1 MNSSK
6 DEARQKLL
14 TELTYI
20 GGAGRAEGESVDGI
34 KRSFYP
40 VSSHLR
46 MLDPDVVLVVGPR
59 GAGKTAIARVLTE
72 TNFEF
77 YDAIS
82 RRAPAIRL
90 PKTEPRWESGHPL
103 GRRGFDE
110 IELSKFINKRGTDTD
125 ILQNLWFAYLFRL
138 LSEEMAIEKS
148 NPLMRV
154 EPADIERNIEIFQ
167 SLSAPVSFLD
177 KLDQK
182 LERENRF
189 IFIIYDEIDTFGG
202 GKWKFVE
209 AGTRGL
215 VAFWAA
221 YARRWKRIR
230 AKIFL
235 RTDLYA
241 RHAKVGG
248 ADLAKLAANRVDLSW
263 SDKDLY
269 GMLLKRMRNSD
280 GLLADYIGKI
290 RGIQWDS
297 DKILGELPILQK
309 WQDAQPL
316 AKRLVGEYMGANRK
330 KGLVYRW
337 LLDHVRDGL
346 GRAFPRPFVRLIEVA
361 SHFQLQQRHG
371 APWWPRLLKP
381 SSLRQALDHVS
392 HDHVNQSLDE
402 WNWLDSV
409 RNRIRGELVPWDK
422 EQGIIR
428 LLEKSWADSED
439 NAPPLE
445 GRDLL
450 DYLIEVG
457 ILRHRPDG
465 RIDAPDLFLAGLG
478 LRRKGGVQK
487 HPRR

>member
-1 MNSSK
+1 MNIPK
-6 DEARQKLL
+6 KENRQQVLE
-14 TELTYI
+14 ELTKF
-20 GGAGRAEGESVDGI
+20 GGAGMAEGGSVDSI
-34 KRSFYP
+34 PRRFYP

-59 GAGKTAIARVLTE
+59 GAGKTEIVRALTDAGC
-72 TNFEF
+72 
-77 YDAIS
+77 YSAIS
-82 RRAPAIRL
+82 HRVPAIRL
-90 PKTEPRWESGHPL
+90 PQTEPDWKRGHPL
-103 GRRGFDE
+103 GQEGFDNS
-110 IELSKFINKRGTDTD
+110 ELLKFLNKSGTDTD
-125 ILQNLWFAYLFRL
+125 TLRDLWFSYLFRL
-138 LSEEMAIEKS
+138 LSDKMGIEKDH
-148 NPLMRV
+148 PLMKI
-154 EPADIERNIEIFQ
+154 EPADIESNMEIFR
-167 SLSAPVSFLD
+167 SLTVPVSLLD

-189 IFIIYDEIDTFGG
+189 IFITYDEIDTFGG

-209 AGTRGL
+209 AGTRSL

-235 RTDLYA
+235 RTDLYN

-269 GMLLKRMRNSD
+269 GMLLKRMRNSE
-280 GLLADYIGKI
+280 GFLAGYTGEIPDIK
-290 RGIQWDS
+290 WDS
-297 DKILGELPILQK
+297 DKILGELPSLDE

-316 AKRLVGEYMGANRK
+316 AKRLVGEYMGPNRK

-346 GRAFPRPFVRLIEVA
+346 GRAFPRPFVRLIEEA
-361 SHFQLQQRHG
+361 SIEQSKRPHGG
-371 APWWPRLLKP
+371 APRWPHLLDP
-381 SSLRQALDHVS
+381 SSLRQALDSVS
-392 HDHVNQSLDE
+392 HYHVNQSLGE
-402 WNWLDSV
+402 WKWLEAVKD
-409 RNRIRGELVPWDK
+409 RIKGKLVPWRMQD
-422 EQGIIR
+422 IIR
-428 LLEKSWADSED
+428 WLEKPWGDSEGES
-439 NAPPLE
+439 PPFE

-457 ILRHRPDG
+457 ILRYRPDR

-478 LRRKGGVQK
+478 LMRKGGVRK
-487 HPRR
+487 RHRR

>member
-1 MNSSK
+1 MNSPRNE
-6 DEARQKLL
+6 DRQQLL
-14 TELTYI
+14 GELAKF
-20 GGAGRAEGESVDGI
+20 GGAGRAEGEDMDRI

-59 GAGKTAIARVLTE
+59 GTGKTIIARVLTE
-72 TNFEF
+72 TDF

-82 RRAPAIRL
+82 CRAPAIRL
-90 PKTEPRWESGHPL
+90 PKGELMWEKGHPL
-103 GRRGFDE
+103 GQRGFDKY
-110 IELSKFINKRGTDTD
+110 ELSKFINRRGTDTD
-125 ILQNLWFAYLFRL
+125 ILETLWFTYLFRL
-138 LSEEMAIEKS
+138 LSDKMDIEKG
-148 NPLMRV
+148 NALMSI
-154 EPADIERNIEIFQ
+154 EPADIERNLEAFH
-167 SLSAPVSFLD
+167 SLDVPVSFLD
-177 KLDQK
+177 RLDQK

-189 IFIIYDEIDTFGG
+189 IFITYDEIDTFGG
-202 GKWKFVE
+202 GKWEFVE
-209 AGTRGL
+209 AGTRSL

-235 RTDLYA
+235 RTDLYD

-269 GMLLKRMRNSD
+269 GMLLKRMRSSED
-280 GLLADYIGKI
+280 LLADYIGEI

-297 DKILGELPILQK
+297 AGILGELPILHN

-316 AKRLVGEYMGANRK
+316 AKRLVGEYMGTNRK

-361 SHFQLQQRHG
+361 SHLQSQPRQQHR
-371 APWWPRLLKP
+371 APRWPHLLEP
-381 SSLRQALDHVS
+381 SSLRQALDSVSRHHVE
-392 HDHVNQSLDE
+392 QSRDE
-402 WNWLDSV
+402 WKWLDAVSNRV
-409 RNRIRGELVPWDK
+409 RSQLVPWDR
-422 EQGIIR
+422 ERDIIR
-428 LLEKSWADSED
+428 LLEKPWGNNED
-439 NAPPLE
+439 QTPPFE

-457 ILRHRPDG
+457 ILRYRPDG

-478 LRRKGGVQK
+478 LSRKGGVRK
-487 HPRR
+487 RHRR

>member
-1 MNSSK
+1 MNSPRVE
-6 DEARQKLL
+6 DRQQLL
-14 TELTYI
+14 TDLTNI
-20 GGAGRAEGESVDGI
+20 GGAGRSEGETVDSI

-59 GAGKTAIARVLTE
+59 GVGKTAIARVLTE
-72 TNFEF
+72 TDS
-77 YDAIS
+77 YASIS

-90 PKTEPRWESGHPL
+90 PMTEPKWERGHPL
-103 GRRGFDE
+103 NQKGFDE
-110 IELSKFINKRGTDTD
+110 NELSKFISKRGTDTN
-125 ILQNLWFAYLFRL
+125 ILKNLWFTYLFRI
-138 LSEEMAIEKS
+138 LSDEMDIER
-148 NPLMRV
+148 NNTLMKID
-154 EPADIERNIEIFQ
+154 PADIEGNIEAFN
-167 SLSAPVSFLD
+167 SLDVPVSFLD

-189 IFIIYDEIDTFGG
+189 IFITYDEIDTFGG
-202 GKWKFVE
+202 GEWKFVE
-209 AGTRGL
+209 AGTRSL

-235 RTDLYA
+235 RTDLYD

-248 ADLAKLAANRVDLSW
+248 ADLAKLAANRVELLW

-269 GMLLKRMRNSD
+269 GMLLKRMRNSE

-290 RGIQWDS
+290 RGIEWDS
-297 DKILGELPILQK
+297 DATLGELPILEK
-309 WQDAQPL
+309 WQDARPL
-316 AKRLVGEYMGANRK
+316 AKRLVGEYMGAERK

-346 GRAFPRPFVRLIEVA
+346 GRAFPRPFVRLIEEA
-361 SHFQLQQRHG
+361 SYLQSQPQQRHR
-371 APWWPRLLKP
+371 APRWPKLLEP
-381 SSLRQALDHVS
+381 SSLRQALDSVSRHHVE
-392 HDHVNQSLDE
+392 QSRDE
-402 WNWLDSV
+402 WKWLDAV
-409 RNRIRGELVPWDK
+409 KNRIRGELVPWDR
-422 EQGIIR
+422 ERDIIR
-428 LLEKSWADSED
+428 LLEKPWDESED
-439 NAPPLE
+439 NSPPFE

-457 ILRHRPDG
+457 ILRYRPDG

-478 LRRKGGVQK
+478 LMRKGGV
-487 HPRR
+487 RRRSRR